1 MYSIPPGV
9 ESCAPPRSLR
19 CSTTHVL
26 ERFWKDADELGY
38 HGVWNYDHFYGLY
51 LAGQPLE
58 LPTLEG
64 WTTLAAMGK
73 VTQRARIGCMVTGVT
88 YRHPALLANMAVSV
102 DHISGGRLEFG
113 LGAAWHE
120 PEHLTYGIDFPSA
133 GHAHRDARRGVRDH
147 PPAVDGG
154 QGRPRRTL
162 LDAEG
167 RVSARRSPSKTRIPI
182 VIGGSGPKKTLRVVA
197 KHADEWNAPA
207 ATPEE
212 YTRLAD
218 ILDRALRRR
227 RTRPGGDQAVRADVP
242 VLERRRYDR
251 GACPPQIDE
260 LEEVGVQ
267 HVVLS
272 FYTPP
277 TRDQLKALAPQLTS
291 GGRSSRWSSHARPSV
306 AVAR

>member
-1 MYSIPPGV
+1 VLRSAKI
-9 ESCAPPRSLR
+9 APVFDYDL
-19 CSTTHVL
+19 L
-26 ERFWKDADELGY
+26 ERFWTDTDELGY

-64 WTTLAAMGK
+64 WTTLAAMAK
-73 VTQRARIGCMVTGVT
+73 VTKRARIGCMVTGVT

-113 LGAAWHE
+113 IGAAWHE

-133 GHAHRDARRGVRDH
+133 G
-147 PPAVDGG
+147 
-154 QGRPRRTL
+154 
-162 LDAEG
+162 
-167 RVSARRSPSKTRIPI
+167 TRIAMLDEACEIIRRLWTEDKVDHDGRFWKLDGAICEPKPVQEHLPI

-207 ATPEE
+207 ATADE
-212 YTRLAD
+212 YRRLAA
-218 ILDRALRRR
+218 I
-227 RTRPGGDQAVRADVP
+227 
-242 VLERRRYDR
+242 
-251 GACPPQIDE
+251 
-260 LEEVGVQ
+260 LEEHCAEVGRDPKEIKRSVQMFLFSNDDATIAGVPRELDALEEAGVQ

-277 TRDQLKALAPQLTS
+277 TRAQLEALAPS
-291 GGRSSRWSSHARPSV
+291 
-306 AVAR
+306 